1 MLITILN
8 FERTHS
14 KIVPVL
20 CEGLVL
26 TSKIKMHDGN

>member
-8 FERTHS
+8 FEGTHS
-14 KIVPVL
+14 NIVAVL